1 MNRISRLMHVNA
13 TPMRAASQDVTLSH
27 GPRQLT
33 WLRRSIEA
41 FRHAEQQ
48 RVQLRLDVVRAA
60 RLAGLIQ
67 VCEAGQL

>member
-1 MNRISRLMHVNA
+1 MQGDEQGLQIDACERNS
-13 TPMRAASQDVTLSH
+13 MRAASQDVTLGH

-60 RLAGLIQ
+60 RLAGLI
-67 VCEAGQL
+67 